1 MQVPISDSSWKIM
14 TVHELTSPCGH
25 HWLEWSEGWSLWT
38 GHALCQS
45 PLSPL
50 GLHCP
55 HGPVRLYL

>member
-14 TVHELTSPCGH
+14 TVRELTCPCGH
-25 HWLEWSEGWSLWT
+25 PGYSEVRAGPLD
-38 GHALCQS
+38 GPRAPQS

-55 HGPVRLYL
+55 HSPVRLYL